1 MAQWR
6 AIEAIVRRIGAST
19 DEQREWMTTRRQV
32 LNSLTAGATWLAV
45 QQTMSRCWLLGQ
57 SAQQAGQHPDE
68 MTANSAVR
76 QAGYPRPDF
85 GTPPTALPKEALA
98 VRGPNSLKAH
108 ASQHG
113 ILSGAAVVVR
123 SLTDRALAE
132 LVVDQCAI
140 IVPENE
146 LKWRGLRPSKESY
159 DFTQADAFF
168 AFAAKHGLKTR
179 GHTLAWHNS
188 VPDWLSAMPQ
198 SADVRAIFVDHIRT
212 VMSRYKG
219 RVHSWDVVNEAI
231 LPKDG
236 MPGGMR
242 NSFWYQR
249 VGPDYLD
256 LAYRTA
262 READPHAQLTYNDYG
277 VEYDNAD
284 NEERRRCILT
294 LLRGMQ
300 TRKVPLDA
308 VGIQGHIK
316 AASPFTIGKGLAV
329 YIEAIRSM
337 GLEVYV
343 TELDVNEDDIVS
355 DDISH
360 RDRFVA
366 QTYQDLLEVAF
377 RSPAVKLVL
386 TWGITDRGT
395 WLNDGPTHH
404 RKQPNRPQRCL
415 PFDPE
420 YRPTPAFFAMRESFN
435 THRAI

>member
-1 MAQWR
+1 
-6 AIEAIVRRIGAST
+6 
-19 DEQREWMTTRRQV
+19 
-32 LNSLTAGATWLAV
+32 
-45 QQTMSRCWLLGQ
+45 
-57 SAQQAGQHPDE
+57 
-68 MTANSAVR
+68 
-76 QAGYPRPDF
+76 
-85 GTPPTALPKEALA
+85 
-98 VRGPNSLKAH
+98 
-108 ASQHG
+108 
-113 ILSGAAVVVR
+113 
-123 SLTDRALAE
+123 
-132 LVVDQCAI
+132 
-140 IVPENE
+140 
-146 LKWRGLRPSKESY
+146 
-159 DFTQADAFF
+159 
-168 AFAAKHGLKTR
+168 
-179 GHTLAWHNS
+179 
-188 VPDWLSAMPQ
+188 
-198 SADVRAIFVDHIRT
+198 
-212 VMSRYKG
+212 
-219 RVHSWDVVNEAI
+219 VNEAI

-236 MPGGMR
+236 MPGGLR

-316 AASPFTIGKGLAV
+316 AASPFTIGKGLAD

-343 TELDVNEDDIVS
+343 TELDVNEDDIAS
-355 DDISH
+355 DDVSH

-386 TWGITDRGT
+386 TWGITDRRT

-404 RKQPNRPQRCL
+404 RKQPNRPQRSL

-420 YRPTPAFFAMRESFN
+420 YRPTPAFFAVRESFN
-435 THRAI
+435 SHRPT

>member
-1 MAQWR
+1 MTGNRGDCQALGAMA
-6 AIEAIVRRIGAST
+6 
-19 DEQREWMTTRRQV
+19 DESQERMTTRRQV
-32 LNSLTAGATWLAV
+32 LHGLAAGAAGLAV
-45 QQTMSRCWLLGQ
+45 QQALSRNWLVGQ
-57 SAQQAGQHPDE
+57 SAQQTPQHPDE
-68 MTANSAVR
+68 MTANGAAR
-76 QAGYPRPDF
+76 QKVYSQSDF
-85 GTPPTALPKEALA
+85 APPPTALPKEAHA
-98 VRGPNSLKAH
+98 VRGKNSLKAH

-113 ILSGAAVVVR
+113 ILSGSAVVVR
-123 SLTDRALAE
+123 SLSDPVLAE

-146 LKWRGLRPSKESY
+146 LKWRGLRPSKDGY

-168 AFAAKHGLKTR
+168 AFAAKHGMKTR

-188 VPDWLSAMPQ
+188 VPDWLSAMPE
-198 SADVRAIFVDHIRT
+198 SADVRAIFVHHVRT

-236 MPGGMR
+236 IPGGLR

-249 VGPDYLD
+249 VGPDYID

-262 READPHAQLTYNDYG
+262 READPHAKLTYNDYG
-277 VEYDNAD
+277 VEYDNLD
-284 NEERRRCILT
+284 HEERRRSILS
-294 LLRGMQ
+294 LLREMQ
-300 TRKVPLDA
+300 ARKVPLDA

-316 AASPFTIGKGLAV
+316 AASPFTIGKGLAD
-329 YIEAIRSM
+329 YIEVIRSM
-337 GLEVYV
+337 GLEVYL
-343 TELDVNEDDIVS
+343 TEVDVNEDDIIS
-355 DDISH
+355 DDVSQ

-366 QTYQDLLEVAF
+366 QTYQDLLEVTV
-377 RSPAVKLVL
+377 RNSAVRLVL
-386 TWGITDRGT
+386 TWGITDRRT

-404 RKQPNRPQRCL
+404 RKQPNRPQRAL

-420 YRPTPAFFAMRESFN
+420 YRPTPAFFAMRKSFS